1 MDVAP
6 DQQDLYDFIDSLGGE
21 ENVNVQE
28 VKPVPVEDE
37 TVATGVWQTIADA
50 IDNWSR
56 RILDAESLHERSE
69 TLRTSIGNSI
79 RRLELDGFLPT
90 FELFN
95 LRTTA
100 DKWIRLLHILSSYD
114 IGGNRHIS
122 IKKDIISLML
132 DLYDLHQLNAKTLI
146 HCCAHL

>member
-1 MDVAP
+1 MPVFIQFGFPSVLRMDVAP

-21 ENVNVQE
+21 GNVNVQE

-79 RRLELDGFLPT
+79 RRLELGFLPT

-95 LRTTA
+95 LQNTA

-114 IGGNRHIS
+114 IGDNRHIS
-122 IKKDIISLML
+122 IKKAIISLML
-132 DLYDLHQLNAKTLI
+132 D
-146 HCCAHL
+146 